1 MTKVLLFQFFCPAEF
16 FAVRLLAFERDKLTC
31 ATLKNVLS
39 KLSYSVYIILMEEV
53 MANEIVEQVNTKMQT
68 SVDALKREL
77 VKIRTGRASLALL
90 DGIKV
95 DAYGSLLPVDQVG
108 TMTIPESRMI
118 VIQPWDPQMLPVIEK
133 AILSSDLGLTPANDG
148 KVIRLTIPQLTEER
162 RKDLVKQ
169 VKKVAEEF
177 KVAVRNVR
185 REANDMLKKL
195 KKDKE
200 ISEDDMFRLQEEAQK
215 ATDAFVK
222 KIDEIAVG
230 KEKEVMEV

>member
-1 MTKVLLFQFFCPAEF
+1 
-16 FAVRLLAFERDKLTC
+16 
-31 ATLKNVLS
+31 
-39 KLSYSVYIILMEEV
+39 MEEV
-53 MANEIVEQVNTKMQT
+53 MANDVVGQVNTKMAA

-118 VIQPWDPQMLPVIEK
+118 VIQPWDPQMLAVIEK

-162 RKDLVKQ
+162 RKELVKQ

-177 KVAVRNVR
+177 KVAVRSAR
-185 REANDMLKKL
+185 REANDTLKKM
-195 KKDKE
+195 KKDKD

-215 ATDAFVK
+215 ATDSFIK
-222 KIDEIAVG
+222 QIDEIAAG